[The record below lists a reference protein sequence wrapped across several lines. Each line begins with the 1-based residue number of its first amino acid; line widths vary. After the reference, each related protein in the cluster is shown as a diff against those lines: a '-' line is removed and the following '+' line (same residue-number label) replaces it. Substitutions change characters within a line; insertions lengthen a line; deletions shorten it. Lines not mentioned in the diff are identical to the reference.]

1 MAEWR
6 GRTFFLLRSAAA
18 AKKGKKVLPLYL
30 AALLSTGGTSPLA
43 VVWKRE
49 RGALLLSSIITGS
62 RAAGL
67 RGAIS
72 LLLLPTACTCPVPGS
87 PGIGG
92 TRFSGRVGM
101 KINSL
106 QLDSVLT
113 ANSKLFYFADR
124 R

>member
-1 MAEWR
+1 M
-6 GRTFFLLRSAAA
+6 
-18 AKKGKKVLPLYL
+18 LP
-30 AALLSTGGTSPLA
+30 
-43 VVWKRE
+43 
-49 RGALLLSSIITGS
+49 LSSIITGS
-62 RAAGL
+62 RAAGHLWL

-92 TRFSGRVGM
+92 TRFGGRVGM

-113 ANSKLFYFADR
+113 ANSKLFYLADR